1 MCSEEGSVA
10 WQGEYVTR
18 TSYDRED
25 TTNEHEFQLF
35 QLVNSEKCNIP
46 IKISNI

>member
-1 MCSEEGSVA
+1 MLRKLRLRPKKWFSYKKKMCSEEGSVS

-25 TTNEHEFQLF
+25 TTNEHEF
-35 QLVNSEKCNIP
+35 
-46 IKISNI
+46 